1 MRQDEDRIGAVILG
15 KGYTANSPK
24 QNKLVPRDRLI
35 RFLNVA
41 KDEEK
46 IKTFCNR
53 YKLIPN
59 NLEGGL
65 VKGFLELQSK
75 IKRIVDRAI
84 NAELTASD
92 LQELNDRIAK
102 VHPKLVIVDSKQMQ
116 IVNEN
121 LHKVDEDIPLTDIDR
136 LNRDR
141 GIAELRV
148 YPSIEATLY
157 WDVVNFIVENKAFR
171 NCRYCAVYFQAKNK
185 AQKYCSK
192 THKDIAHEKRRKRT
206 R

>member
-1 MRQDEDRIGAVILG
+1 MRQNVDRIGAVILG
-15 KGYTANSPK
+15 QGYTANPPK

-35 RFLNVA
+35 RFLNVPNNEA
-41 KDEEK
+41 KIIE
-46 IKTFCNR
+46 FCNR

-59 NLEGGL
+59 NLRRGL
-65 VKGFLELQSK
+65 LRGFLKLQTE
-75 IKRIVDRAI
+75 IKSIVDRAI

-92 LQELNDRIAK
+92 LQELNKRIVK
-102 VHPKLVIVDSKQMQ
+102 IHPKLVVVDSKQMQ
-116 IVNEN
+116 SVNEN
-121 LHKVDEDIPLTDIDR
+121 LHKVDEDIPLTDVDR
-136 LNRDR
+136 LNKER

-171 NCRYCAVYFQAKNK
+171 NCRYCAIYFQAINN

-192 THKDIAHEKRRKRT
+192 AHKDTAHEKRRKRT